1 MTGVQT
7 CALPIS
13 GRTLTLI
20 TAAGGWAD
28 QAARLG
34 LCVRQVG
41 RDTAGW
47 TGGAAWD
54 GWTGQAGIG
63 DKGALLVRPD
73 HVVAWRSP
81 EPPGDPDELEKVTA
95 LLLGRGTGE
104 TKL

>member
-1 MTGVQT
+1 MGGKRWSTLDL
-7 CALPIS
+7 A
-13 GRTLTLI
+13 GRALTLI

-28 QAARLG
+28 EAARLG

-47 TGGAAWD
+47 TGGTAWH

-63 DKGALLVRPD
+63 DKGALLLRPD

-81 EPPGDPDELEKVTA
+81 EPPGDPDELGKATA